1 MREKRLFGCGLLVV
15 VFAAAAFFCPT
26 EEEDDVKIA
35 ESHCIDGIVVIAD
48 DNIIGCVNGTQPA
61 GNTWVPR

>member
-26 EEEDDVKIA
+26 EDDVTRA